1 MSPAVRAKIGAFVD
15 ALRKAIATRLAIP
28 AAWMPTKPP
37 PVEVTKRAAGTSP
50 GYIFAAAKN
59 GPGESY
65 DAQDGRMILDAEGR
79 LVWFLPVAA
88 EERDAM
94 DFKAQ
99 TYRGEPV
106 LTWWEGEHSGYG
118 RGEYVIADASYEEI
132 LRFRAGNGYEGDHH
146 EFLLSPRDT
155 AYVTIYHETPMDLSA
170 AGGQTEDV
178 VVDGIAQEI
187 DVETNEVLFEWR
199 SLEHVGVEESYYE
212 LTPDLEAPYDYFHIN
227 SIGEDGDEHLLISAR
242 RTSTVYKIA
251 RATGEIVWRLGGK
264 RSDFEMGEG
273 TKFAFQHDARRHPDG
288 TLTLFDNK
296 GEEMDEPSRGIRL
309 RLDEEAMTAEL
320 VAEYTI
326 PDDPFATY
334 QANVQDLPDGN
345 VFVGWGSAP
354 FFSEHRRGG
363 ELLFEARFP
372 EEVESYRA
380 FRFPWEGR
388 PSDSPTVTG
397 VEGSEDRVTVY
408 ASWNGATEV
417 ERWEVLAGSGPD
429 ELWPLGSAPKK
440 GFETEISFTTDEDY
454 VAVGALDRSG
464 RRMGI
469 SNVVRRRGALVRL
482 EAHEQ
487 FGAGFDRWIVF
498 AGCG

>member
-1 MSPAVRAKIGAFVD
+1 MDAGRTRREFLKVAAGGGALLALTALSGCETDGRA
-15 ALRKAIATRLAIP
+15 RATASGT
-28 AAWMPTKPP
+28 AWEFRSRPDLKPP

-178 VVDGIAQEI
+178 VVDGIAKEI
-187 DVETNEVLFEWR
+187 DPTTGAVIFKWR

-242 RTSTVYKIA
+242 RTSAVYKVA
-251 RATGEIVWRLGGK
+251 RATGEVVWRLGGK

-273 TKFAFQHDARRHPDG
+273 ARFAFQHDARRHPDG
-288 TLTLFDNK
+288 TLTLFDNRGEDK
-296 GEEMDEPSRGIRL
+296 GRRSRGIRL
-309 RLDEEAMTAEL
+309 RLDEDAMTATLER
-320 VAEYTI
+320 EYVH
-326 PDDPFATY
+326 PDR
-334 QANVQDLPDGN
+334 
-345 VFVGWGSAP
+345 
-354 FFSEHRRGG
+354 FFSIYSESVRNLGTPVFSPELFRVLKEVFGEACEVLTVTKDGAALSSVMSFYFRDEVLPYYGGGLAAARSVAANDFMYWELMRRGCVRG
-363 ELLFEARFP
+363 VRIFDFGRSKRD
-372 EEVESYRA
+372 VGS
-380 FRFPWEGR
+380 FRFKMHEVA
-388 PSDSPTVTG
+388 TVAHSLPMMLT
-397 VEGSEDRVTVY
+397 SKIY
-408 ASWNGATEV
+408 
-417 ERWEVLAGSGPD
+417 
-429 ELWPLGSAPKK
+429 
-440 GFETEISFTTDEDY
+440 TTIQY
-454 VAVGALDRSG
+454 
-464 RRMGI
+464 
-469 SNVVRRRGALVRL
+469 RG
-482 EAHEQ
+482 
-487 FGAGFDRWIVF
+487 
-498 AGCG
+498 